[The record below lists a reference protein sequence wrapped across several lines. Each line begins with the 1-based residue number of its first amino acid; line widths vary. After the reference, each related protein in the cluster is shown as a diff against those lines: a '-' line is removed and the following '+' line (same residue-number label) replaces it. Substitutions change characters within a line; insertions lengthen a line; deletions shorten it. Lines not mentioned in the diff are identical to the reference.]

1 MILTQIGLM
10 AFWKKVYYSDKKVPS
25 FFHFWTDAFFAD
37 KKKMKKVDQ
46 NPVAVPAA
54 VKNSTCQPPLWEIWG
69 LKIYL
74 SKKVEMG
81 E

>member
-10 AFWKKVYYSDKKVPS
+10 AFWKKVYYSDKKVRR
-25 FFHFWTDAFFAD
+25 FFTFERTLFYRQ
-37 KKKMKKVDQ
+37 KKMKKVDQ

-54 VKNSTCQPPLWEIWG
+54 VKNSTCQPLLWEIWG